1 MNGKMIYV
9 GIFILNVFDLISTHI
24 GVNLMGFHEI
34 NPIMRPIVGSWAIVP
49 IKLGTALLVV
59 HVFYKLNQKF
69 PEWKFAVN
77 VTRGVLFFYSL
88 VVINN
93 LVNIVLG

>member
-1 MNGKMIYV
+1 MSGKMIYA
-9 GIFILNVFDLISTHI
+9 GIFILNVLDLITTHL
-24 GVNLMGFHEI
+24 GVNLMGFQEL
-34 NPIMRPIVGSWAIVP
+34 NPVMRPIVGSWVIVP

-59 HVFYKLNQKF
+59 HVFYRLNQKF
-69 PEWKFAVN
+69 PEWKFAIN
-77 VTRGVLFFYSL
+77 VTRGVLLFYSL

>member
-34 NPIMRPIVGSWAIVP
+34 NPIMRPIGFVGNCS
-49 IKLGTALLVV
+49 G
-59 HVFYKLNQKF
+59 
-69 PEWKFAVN
+69 
-77 VTRGVLFFYSL
+77 
-88 VVINN
+88 
-93 LVNIVLG
+93 